1 MNLSILE
8 GKRLLV
14 PVTAERR
21 HLATRLAA
29 AGALVEEVEFIKIDG
44 PADAE
49 RLEEATLAWCAG
61 DYDWM
66 AVTSRNAVLAMDRIA
81 RRRGTSLGNAQPEA
95 KVTTVGEA
103 TRTVCAEVGLDVTLV
118 PVDKQNARGMVA
130 EFPEGTG
137 KVLAPL
143 GNLASPVLERGLA
156 RKGWTV
162 DVVEAYR
169 TVDGDG
175 PDPDVREMLADG
187 TIDAVLLTS
196 GSVAERLA
204 ATVPEPSSDVMLI
217 AIGDMTAAAARAA
230 GFTLAAVAQAPSYD
244 GIVAGLIEALDAD
257 RVADETA
264 DGPAEAEQ
272 EREPEDATEVEADI
286 ANPDELVEAE
296 THVDAEESVD
306 GDDVVT
312 DAEPVGEEPAIDEGS
327 RGGDDTETPEDDAAS
342 ADAEDEPTAVPWAP
356 VMIADEDRR

>member
-21 HLATRLAA
+21 HLAQRLAA
-29 AGALVEEVEFIKIDG
+29 AGAIVEEVEFIAIAESSE
-44 PADAE
+44 PE
-49 RLEEATLAWCAG
+49 RLEEAVLAWCAG

-103 TRTVCAEVGLDVTLV
+103 TRSVCADLGLEITLV
-118 PVDKQNARGMVA
+118 PTDKQNARGMVA
-130 EFPEGTG
+130 EFPEGSG

-156 RKGWTV
+156 RKGWSV

-175 PDPDVREMLADG
+175 PDPDVRQMLADG

-204 ATVPEPSSDVMLI
+204 ATVPDISPDVMLI
-217 AIGDMTAAAARAA
+217 AIGDMTAAAARGAGLTVAA
-230 GFTLAAVAQAPSYD
+230 TSQAPSYD
-244 GIVAGLIEALDAD
+244 GILAGLIEAFEGSA
-257 RVADETA
+257 ETA
-264 DGPAEAEQ
+264 DA
-272 EREPEDATEVEADI
+272 VAD
-286 ANPDELVEAE
+286 P
-296 THVDAEESVD
+296 
-306 GDDVVT
+306 G
-312 DAEPVGEEPAIDEGS
+312 DEGAQ
-327 RGGDDTETPEDDAAS
+327 EAHQ
-342 ADAEDEPTAVPWAP
+342 
-356 VMIADEDRR
+356 

>member
-21 HLATRLAA
+21 HLAQRLAA
-29 AGALVEEVEFIKIDG
+29 AGAIVEEVEFIAIAESSE
-44 PADAE
+44 PE
-49 RLEEATLAWCAG
+49 RLEEAVLAWCAG

-103 TRTVCAEVGLDVTLV
+103 TRSVCADLGLEITLV
-118 PVDKQNARGMVA
+118 PTDKQNARGMVA
-130 EFPEGTG
+130 EFPEGSG

-175 PDPDVREMLADG
+175 PDPDVRQMLAEG

-204 ATVPEPSSDVMLI
+204 ATVPDISDDVMLI
-217 AIGDMTAAAARAA
+217 AIGDMTAAAARGAGLTIAA
-230 GFTLAAVAQAPSYD
+230 TSQAPSYD
-244 GIVAGLIEALDAD
+244 GILAGLIEALDGPSQ
-257 RVADETA
+257 TA
-264 DGPAEAEQ
+264 DAVAE
-272 EREPEDATEVEADI
+272 PGDEV
-286 ANPDELVEAE
+286 
-296 THVDAEESVD
+296 AEE
-306 GDDVVT
+306 
-312 DAEPVGEEPAIDEGS
+312 AHQ
-327 RGGDDTETPEDDAAS
+327 
-342 ADAEDEPTAVPWAP
+342 
-356 VMIADEDRR
+356 

>member
-21 HLATRLAA
+21 HLAERLAA
-29 AGALVEEVEFIKIDG
+29 AGAIVEEVEFIAIAESSE
-44 PADAE
+44 PE
-49 RLEEATLAWCAG
+49 RLEEAVLAWCAG

-81 RRRGTSLGNAQPEA
+81 RRRGTSLSNAQPEA

-103 TRTVCAEVGLDVTLV
+103 TRSVCADLGLEITLV
-118 PVDKQNARGMVA
+118 PTDKQNARGIVA
-130 EFPEGTG
+130 EFPEGSG

-175 PDPDVREMLADG
+175 PDPDVRQMLADG

-204 ATVPEPSSDVMLI
+204 ATVPDISSDVMLI
-217 AIGDMTAAAARAA
+217 AIGDMTAAAARGAGLSIAA
-230 GFTLAAVAQAPSYD
+230 TSQAPSYD
-244 GIVAGLIEALDAD
+244 GILAGLIEAL
-257 RVADETA
+257 EGPSQTA
-264 DGPAEAEQ
+264 D
-272 EREPEDATEVEADI
+272 
-286 ANPDELVEAE
+286 
-296 THVDAEESVD
+296 
-306 GDDVVT
+306 
-312 DAEPVGEEPAIDEGS
+312 
-327 RGGDDTETPEDDAAS
+327 
-342 ADAEDEPTAVPWAP
+342 AVPEP
-356 VMIADEDRR
+356 GDEVAQEEHQ